1 MLKTKPITRMC
12 QDSLFRVD
20 SLSTLLRSFRVF
32 MYTEGFRN
40 LSSLHYLKTMLF
52 QHMSK
57 KLKTFNIF
65 ISFSCF
71 FFKTFKNF
79 GHSFSKNV
87 LIDLTL
93 S

>member
-1 MLKTKPITRMC
+1 MLKTKVITRMC

-20 SLSTLLRSFRVF
+20 SLSTLLRSFREF

-71 FFKTFKNF
+71 FKKLLKTLDTVFRRTF
-79 GHSFSKNV
+79 
-87 LIDLTL
+87 
-93 S
+93 